1 MSFQPQHSG
10 QLRFLGSLVCRLCR
24 IDVDHAIDDL
34 DGYRLQ
40 RLADTGTGNAQTA
53 IGFKQR
59 VVRGALD
66 ISVVHVEETVFLPL
80 KIDAGMRTTVD
91 EGSNN
96 IVTVHH
102 EQRQLIA
109 TVLDFETT

>member
-1 MSFQPQHSG
+1 M
-10 QLRFLGSLVCRLCR
+10 
-24 IDVDHAIDDL
+24 DHTIDDF
-34 DGYRLQ
+34 DSHRLQ
-40 RLADTGTGNAQTA
+40 RLADAGSGDAQTA
-53 IGFKQR
+53 VGFKQR

-66 ISVVHVEETVFLPL
+66 ISVVHVEETVFLPF

-91 EGSNN
+91 EGSKN

-109 TVLDFETT
+109 TVFDFETT